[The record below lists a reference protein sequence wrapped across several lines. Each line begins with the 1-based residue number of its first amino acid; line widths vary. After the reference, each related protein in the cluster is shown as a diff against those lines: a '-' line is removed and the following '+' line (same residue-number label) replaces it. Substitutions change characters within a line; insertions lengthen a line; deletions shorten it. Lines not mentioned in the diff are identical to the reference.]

1 MRKKKEKGKIDYF
14 RIVWLGGLLSILT
27 LILVIVIRYKVYY
40 ERSIGYVYFYE
51 CEKSICISTD
61 KKVVGDKTVYS
72 KYRYDTE
79 VPDVKMLGNN
89 LVVIDNTL
97 LFNCITNKT
106 ISNSYSQYIVVGDKI
121 LAFNGTKWGILD
133 NEGKVIMEPT
143 YDNLTSTDGKYF
155 MVADYSTNE
164 YKIIDKDNKV
174 LLEGYNYLYEYN
186 DVVVGIKNK
195 KVVIMDIN
203 ANKLID
209 RELDTYE
216 DVDPINVSYDSN
228 TLYIRIYKEDKY
240 YKYSYDIANR
250 KLEAMNS

>member
-1 MRKKKEKGKIDYF
+1 M
-14 RIVWLGGLLSILT
+14 SILT

-155 MVADYSTNE
+155 MVADY
-164 YKIIDKDNKV
+164 
-174 LLEGYNYLYEYN
+174 EYN